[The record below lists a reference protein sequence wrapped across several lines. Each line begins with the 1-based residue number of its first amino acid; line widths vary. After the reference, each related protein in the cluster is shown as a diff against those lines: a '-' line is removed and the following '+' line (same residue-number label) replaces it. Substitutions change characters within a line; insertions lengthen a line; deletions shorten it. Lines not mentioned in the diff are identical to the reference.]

1 MLGLEMINMT
11 EFFTTVGASVIIT
24 MIMVMIF
31 AVIYAI
37 RNFIRER
44 IWIYK
49 YNHRFDKPPTA
60 KCYCKDCSLY
70 GDFQN
75 RRLCRKHK
83 SHFSEDYFC
92 KDADPRKAESGL
104 AREKIRE
111 KKVDN

>member
-1 MLGLEMINMT
+1 MINMT